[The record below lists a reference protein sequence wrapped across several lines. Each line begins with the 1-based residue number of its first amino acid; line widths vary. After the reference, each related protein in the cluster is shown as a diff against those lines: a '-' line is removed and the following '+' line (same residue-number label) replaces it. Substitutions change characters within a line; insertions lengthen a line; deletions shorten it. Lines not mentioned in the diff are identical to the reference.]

1 MRSPG
6 FLLPEFIIDNFV
18 KLSYKDRQTN
28 IKIYIIMDGV
38 SIILMLLTT
47 LLAFKATG
55 KIAENVKARDI
66 VNRRFLVYA
75 LLVLIIWWVFDKFSL
90 PENYFWRGVSSGIIL
105 WTMSQAMPLA
115 EKIGDLPG
123 IIRTETAAMLL
134 SVPVWTV
141 IAILLCLPVRFV
153 FLLPSLWFL
162 GAAAYFIIRNKI
174 RARKYQKE
182 LETDYAVLRKE
193 NNLKRLKE
201 EISSITDMEI
211 LKRAIVK
218 SKQRLLPSG
227 KRCDCGN
234 CRNAEGLCRYQTSV
248 KLQSNNYIRGCEQEQ
263 FILEQLLHRK
273 EELKAAKQN

>member
-1 MRSPG
+1 
-6 FLLPEFIIDNFV
+6 
-18 KLSYKDRQTN
+18 
-28 IKIYIIMDGV
+28 MDGLN
-38 SIILMLLTT
+38 IILMLLTA
-47 LLAFKATG
+47 LFAFKTMV
-55 KIAENVKARDI
+55 KTAENVKARDV
-66 VNRRFLVYA
+66 VNRRFLIYA
-75 LLVLIIWWVFDKFSL
+75 LLVLIIWWVFDEFSL
-90 PENYFWRGVSSGIIL
+90 AKSFFWRGISSGIIL
-105 WTMSQAMPLA
+105 WTMALAMPLA

-134 SVPVWTV
+134 SVPVWAA
-141 IAILLCLPVRFV
+141 IAILFCLPGCFIII
-153 FLLPSLWFL
+153 LPCLWVL
-162 GAAAYFIIRNKI
+162 GAATYFIIRNKI

-248 KLQSNNYIRGCEQEQ
+248 KLQSNNYIRGCELEQ
-263 FILEQLLHRK
+263 FNLEQLLHRK
-273 EELKAAKQN
+273 KTLETAKNKAV